1 MSRGRAWLE
10 VHMAALAA
18 SRSTAEAGTAGWDPQ
33 ILSTSAPQHLS
44 TSAPQHLSTL
54 QGLKQVLQACKA
66 LSNVYLQHGARIA
79 TRLRQPVVRFSLSF
93 SLSGSPAGRNV
104 SRLSGGVIGGRC
116 IGLNEKG

>member
-33 ILSTSAPQHLS
+33 ILST
-44 TSAPQHLSTL
+44 QHLSTL

>member
-33 ILSTSAPQHLS
+33 ILSTSAPQH
-44 TSAPQHLSTL
+44 TP
-54 QGLKQVLQACKA
+54 GLKQVLQACKA